1 MEKSEKRKLTIWG
14 IVIFAGLVAAIVTD
28 QMNPNKNNREVPE
41 SDMLSQKTN
50 KVMPAK
56 QQSKVMNWLTAKS
69 LEKPYAG

>member
-28 QMNPNKNNREVPE
+28 QMNPNKNNREVPD
-41 SDMLSQKTN
+41 SDMLSKKTN

-56 QQSKVMNWLTAKS
+56 SNIMNWWTAKS
-69 LEKPYAG
+69 MEKPYVG